1 MPRPPDYVAAPQRV
15 PDGQHGGDRHQ
26 TGRARY
32 QPRHEL
38 RATSPD
44 LLGAQARRRAYNAHV
59 RRPDSDTTADPWRD
73 RQLAGLDALMALS
86 RGAAVT
92 QGFPAV
98 SPARRHTATAESG
111 IRTFFRDPALWGAA
125 ALMASSAISGLL
137 ALAFWSMTAH
147 RQHAAGLGSVSAEVS
162 AIMFLANVGSLNLIN
177 VFARFLPEAGWFARR
192 LILTSYGAAAGV
204 GLLGVA
210 IFFLTPIAGTLVPE
224 GSASRFGFAAC
235 VVLTTIFM
243 IQDGALVGF
252 GRYGWVPVENILVAL
267 ARLALLPL
275 TAVVLSAHTGTLWSW
290 ALPTGVAVVVI
301 NTLIIGRLAGRQR
314 RQRSRLPK
322 VAELGRFIAVDSST
336 SAIAAAV
343 TAFLPALVTRRLG
356 SVQGGYFYVPWMI
369 AMMVSLPL
377 QSILISMVRE
387 AVVRRGQADATI
399 RRSLKIVALVV
410 IVAMA
415 ACLLA
420 PNLILAPLGSDFV
433 PHGVTLLR
441 WVGLSVPAVAVIL
454 LFWSTCLVRRRPWPV
469 FAVNI
474 ATTGAIIGGV
484 MSLGRGSD
492 SSSVGVIYCVVE
504 WAIAVVVTFPTI
516 KGLRAIR
523 LGYHELP

>member
-1 MPRPPDYVAAPQRV
+1 VRIGMPRSSDRATAPQRG
-15 PDGQHGGDRHQ
+15 PDGQRSGGRYE
-26 TGRARY
+26 TGRVPY
-32 QPRHEL
+32 YPRHDL
-38 RATSPD
+38 RIPASEV
-44 LLGAQARRRAYNAHV
+44 AQ
-59 RRPDSDTTADPWRD
+59 DPWRE
-73 RQLAGLDALMALS
+73 RQLAGLDALMDLAQVVNLAQS
-86 RGAAVT
+86 ASTT

-98 SPARRHTATAESG
+98 SPTRSTRPRTSAAESG

-125 ALMASSAISGLL
+125 ALMSSAGVSGIL

-192 LILTSYGAAAGV
+192 LILSSYGAAAGV

-210 IFFLTPIAGTLVPE
+210 IFFLTPIAGTLVPRDP
-224 GSASRFGFAAC
+224 ASRFGFAMC
-235 VVLTTIFM
+235 VVLNTIFM

-252 GRYGWVPVENILVAL
+252 GRYTWVPLENVFVAL

-275 TAVVLSAHTGTLWSW
+275 TAVSLSAHSGTLWSW
-290 ALPTGVAVVVI
+290 ALPTGVAVVVV
-301 NTLIIGRLAGRQR
+301 NALIIGRLAGKR
-314 RQRSRLPK
+314 RKQRSRLPT
-322 VAELGRFIAVDSST
+322 VAELGRFIAIDSST
-336 SAIAAAV
+336 SAVAAAV

-356 SVQGGYFYVPWMI
+356 SIQGGYFYVPWMI
-369 AMMVSLPL
+369 ATMVSLPL

-387 AVVRRGQADATI
+387 AVARPGQADATI
-399 RRSLKIVALVV
+399 RRSLKIVLLVV

-415 ACLLA
+415 ACLFL
-420 PNLILAPLGSDFV
+420 PNLILKPLGSDFV
-433 PHGVTLLR
+433 SHGVPLLR
-441 WVGLSVPAVAVIL
+441 WVGLSVPAVAVTL

-469 FAVNI
+469 FAVNV

-492 SSSVGVIYCVVE
+492 SSSVGLIFCVVE
-504 WAIAVVVTFPTI
+504 WAIAVMISFPTF
-516 KGLRAIR
+516 KALHAIR
-523 LGYHELP
+523 LGHHELS